1 MLAVLVAAGTWAY
14 FCTILSTFVYT
25 CVPMVSL
32 VWGVHPVALNGPFA
46 LAATLYF
53 LAGGLLG
60 RACVR
65 AGGWVGGRVA
75 QWAGGQARGCT
86 HVGCLVWGVHPVALN
101 GPFALAATLYFL
113 AAELAY

>member
-1 MLAVLVAAGTWAY
+1 MGLLLHHSVNVCVHMCPHGQPGVGCAPGGSQRPLCTGSHTLFLGRWAAGE
-14 FCTILSTFVYT
+14 
-25 CVPMVSL
+25 
-32 VWGVHPVALNGPFA
+32 GVR
-46 LAATLYF
+46 
-53 LAGGLLG
+53 AGG
-60 RACVR
+60 R

-75 QWAGGQARGCT
+75 QWVGGQARGCT